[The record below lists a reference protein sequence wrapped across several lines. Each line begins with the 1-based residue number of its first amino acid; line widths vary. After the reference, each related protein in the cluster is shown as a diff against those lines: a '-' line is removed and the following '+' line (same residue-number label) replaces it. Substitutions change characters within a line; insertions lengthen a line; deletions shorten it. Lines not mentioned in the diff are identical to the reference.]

1 MVTLR
6 EFLKIA
12 KSEQYRIY
20 QPNRDCLIFE
30 SYFKVHSPY
39 KFGIHSYKIQNA
51 YWEDNDYCREVY
63 EKSFKDPAYDKETK
77 AFLDFFGDMEVFSVE
92 TSGFKPMRMY
102 SKGGHLCIEDVAD
115 PSMPEKRYLPCLNI
129 FITSGRA
136 NGCDDCFRSL
146 RVGDKTVPDQKDVN
160 CERCDYY
167 KYLKTEKENNNGK

>member
-30 SYFKVHSPY
+30 SYLKIHSPY
-39 KFGIHSYKIQNA
+39 KFGKRPYKYQNA
-51 YWEDNDYCREVY
+51 YWDNNDYCRGVY

-92 TSGFKPMRMY
+92 TGTFKPMKMY
-102 SKGGHLCIEDVAD
+102 QKEGRLCIEDVVD
-115 PSMPEKRYLPCLNI
+115 PSMPESRYLPCLNI
-129 FITSGRA
+129 FITSGRV

-146 RVGDKTVPDQKDVN
+146 KVDDKAVPDQKDGDCKR
-160 CERCDYY
+160 CEYY
-167 KYLKTEKENNNGK
+167 KNLKNRKGK